1 MKILWINHRDPKHPE
16 AGGAETHI
24 IEVGKRLVKRGH
36 TITLLTERF
45 KGSKHEEELY
55 GLKVKRW
62 GRKFT
67 LHVYAPYFVR
77 KYSEAFD
84 VIVDDIAHAVPFW
97 SPMFTRK
104 PVVAIVH
111 HVHQGVVKQELPP
124 ILSHFVQRAERSIK
138 EFYEN
143 IIAVSLTTKK
153 DLIKRLGVPASKIK
167 VIYHGIDHA
176 RYRPG
181 PKFEEPTILWIGRM
195 KRYKNLDHVV
205 KAFELVKKVEM
216 SARLLLVGTGEEEPK
231 IKTLVRKKGL
241 SNVIFTGRISEDDK
255 IKLLQGAWCT
265 VYTSEIEGW
274 GMGVLEAA
282 ACGTPTIAYNVG
294 ALREAIIDGETGFLV
309 KYGDINKLAEVLI
322 EILTKEAI
330 RKKLSEGALKYS
342 RNFDW
347 DKTTIETE
355 KYLESCIVRS
365 H

>member
-1 MKILWINHRDPKHPE
+1 M
-16 AGGAETHI
+16 
-24 IEVGKRLVKRGH
+24 
-36 TITLLTERF
+36 
-45 KGSKHEEELY
+45 
-55 GLKVKRW
+55 
-62 GRKFT
+62 
-67 LHVYAPYFVR
+67 
-77 KYSEAFD
+77 
-84 VIVDDIAHAVPFW
+84 
-97 SPMFTRK
+97 
-104 PVVAIVH
+104 
-111 HVHQGVVKQELPP
+111 
-124 ILSHFVQRAERSIK
+124 
-138 EFYEN
+138 
-143 IIAVSLTTKK
+143 
-153 DLIKRLGVPASKIK
+153 
-167 VIYHGIDHA
+167 
-176 RYRPG
+176 
-181 PKFEEPTILWIGRM
+181 
-195 KRYKNLDHVV
+195 
-205 KAFELVKKVEM
+205 
-216 SARLLLVGTGEEEPK
+216 VGTGEEEPK